1 MDPICQFGNFAADE
15 IAGESFHDLAF
26 GTPRVQPTR
35 AIRLD
40 AMLIYGTELAAE
52 RLVKLSV
59 MG

>member
-26 GTPRVQPTR
+26 GTPRVEPTP
-35 AIRLD
+35 ATEDEAVLT
-40 AMLIYGTELAAE
+40 YGTDFAAE

-59 MG
+59 ME